1 MTREERAM
9 RTDTGVVVQRRAEAG
24 FTLIEALIAM
34 VILIVGIAAIANL
47 MVVAGTSNTVAN
59 SSTAA
64 SAVASQQMD
73 LLKSAS
79 YETLVAGGTATVPTT
94 PHTTAHPVCNVAAVT
109 AGFACDAVVEGVGTI
124 HVQWA
129 VTGPLAG
136 AAPAATYF
144 IDVVAQPIAPATRQR
159 GTARYTTFRTDNGA

>member
-1 MTREERAM
+1 M
-9 RTDTGVVVQRRAEAG
+9 RTHTEIVQRHGEEG

-47 MVVAGTSNTVAN
+47 MVIAGTSNTVAN
-59 SSTAA
+59 SSSAA

-79 YETLVAGGTATVPTT
+79 FETLVPGGSVTVPAN
-94 PHTTAHPVCNVAAVT
+94 HVAHAACNSAPVTGMYV
-109 AGFACDAVVEGVGTI
+109 CDTNVEGVGTV

-129 VTGPLAG
+129 ITGPLVG
-136 AAPAATYF
+136 ATPAVTHF
-144 IDVVAQPIAPATRQR
+144 IELIAQPIAPATRQR
-159 GTARYTTFRTDNGA
+159 GTARFTTFRTDNN

>member
-1 MTREERAM
+1 M
-9 RTDTGVVVQRRAEAG
+9 RSDTGVVVQRRGEAG

-79 YETLVAGGTATVPTT
+79 FETLVSGGTATVPTG
-94 PHTTAHPVCNVAAVT
+94 PHTTSHPACNAAVVTT
-109 AGFACDAVVEGVGTI
+109 AFACDALVEGVGTV

-129 VTGPLAG
+129 VTLAPA

-144 IDVVAQPIAPATRQR
+144 IDVVAQPIAPAVRQR
-159 GTARYTTFRTDNGA
+159 GSARFTTFRTDNGA

>member
-9 RTDTGVVVQRRAEAG
+9 RTDTGVVVQRRGEAG

-79 YETLVAGGTATVPTT
+79 FETLVPGGTATVPTGPHT
-94 PHTTAHPVCNVAAVT
+94 PHAACNVAAVT
-109 AGFACDAVVEGVGTI
+109 AGFACDSVVEGVGTV

-129 VTGPLAG
+129 VSPPLPG
-136 AAPAATYF
+136 AAPAVTYF